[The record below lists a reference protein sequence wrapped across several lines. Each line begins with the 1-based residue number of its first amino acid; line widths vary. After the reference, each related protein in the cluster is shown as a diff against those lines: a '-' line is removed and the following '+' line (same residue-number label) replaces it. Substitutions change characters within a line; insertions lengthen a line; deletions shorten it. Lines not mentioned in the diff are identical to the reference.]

1 MSALQRYANAQQLT
15 TMPSMGQGMAQKGD
29 ADGESLGV
37 SSPSFKD
44 TLSSSSSSSP
54 YQSSHGGHHSVLHQ
68 LKQTGIT
75 AEKDVMNQIMGTG
88 NIDKT
93 AVSMEAAKTYLET
106 VSHILRIS
114 VDKLTELTT
123 RTMGG

>member
-15 TMPSMGQGMAQKGD
+15 TMPSLSQGAAQKNGVD
-29 ADGESLGV
+29 SESANT

-44 TLSSSSSSSP
+44 TLSSASSSP
-54 YQSSHGGHHSVLHQ
+54 QPLHKGHHSVLHH
-68 LKQTGIT
+68 LKQTGIN
-75 AEKDVMNQIMGTG
+75 AEKDVMHQIMGTG
-88 NIDKT
+88 NLDKT

-114 VDKLTELTT
+114 VDKITELTT